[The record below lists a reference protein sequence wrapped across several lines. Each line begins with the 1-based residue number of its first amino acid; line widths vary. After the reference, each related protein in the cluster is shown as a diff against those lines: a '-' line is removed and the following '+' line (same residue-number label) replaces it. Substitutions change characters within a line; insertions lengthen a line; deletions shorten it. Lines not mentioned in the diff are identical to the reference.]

1 MADVKELIPEF
12 FYLPEFLENQNKF
25 DLGRK
30 QNGTLLDD
38 VVLPAWA
45 KGDAREFIRVHR
57 QVSFSL
63 KLNTSKFMLQ
73 WKLLWVQMSRMHA
86 PKVSWNQIGRSPT
99 SVLLS

>member
-30 QNGTLLDD
+30 QSGTLLDD
-38 VVLPAWA
+38 VVLPEWA

-57 QVSFSL
+57 QVRFGF
-63 KLNTSKFMLQ
+63 KLNTFKFV
-73 WKLLWVQMSRMHA
+73 VQ
-86 PKVSWNQIGRSPT
+86 
-99 SVLLS
+99 